1 MELGLTKD
9 ELKLVP
15 YDNEWKN
22 EFLRVKQEIIKH
34 TNLEDALIQ
43 HIGST
48 SIVGIMAKPILDMIV
63 GVDDI
68 NDVDKI
74 IISGLKKVG
83 FLRLAVERPSE
94 IVFAKFVD
102 DTYHVK
108 THFIHL
114 VDYEKELW
122 KNLIYFR
129 DILNSNEVVRN
140 EYENLKWEYVK
151 NNTSGIGDYTDH
163 KEEFVKRIY
172 AERLKLK
179 TLNLI
184 RSDY

>member
-1 MELGLTKD
+1 MRNEDTNLKLGLTKD
-9 ELKLVP
+9 EVKLVP

-22 EFLRVKQEIIKH
+22 EFLRVRKEIINQ
-34 TNLEDALIQ
+34 TNLNDTCIQ

-48 SIVGIMAKPILDMIV
+48 SIFGIMAKPILDMVV

-68 NDVDKI
+68 NDVDKK
-74 IISGLKKVG
+74 IISGLEKAG

-102 DTYHVK
+102 DTYQVK
-108 THFIHL
+108 THYIHL
-114 VDYEKELW
+114 VDYNKELW
-122 KNLIYFR
+122 NNLLFFR
-129 DILNSNEVVRN
+129 DYLNSNEAVRN
-140 EYENLKWEYVK
+140 EYQNLKWEYAQ

-172 AERLKLK
+172 AKHC
-179 TLNLI
+179 I
-184 RSDY
+184 